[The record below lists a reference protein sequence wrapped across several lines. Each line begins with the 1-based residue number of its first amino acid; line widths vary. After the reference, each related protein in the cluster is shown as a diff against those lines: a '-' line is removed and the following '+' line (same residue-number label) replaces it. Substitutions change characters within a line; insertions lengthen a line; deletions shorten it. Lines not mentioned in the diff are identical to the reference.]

1 MIFRFG
7 LALLGATAFIAL
19 PTCDSGDLSF
29 DKEKWA
35 SGKGNLTAENPRGK
49 MVSDAEEAG
58 VKVGATR
65 ASIRALLG
73 EPDGKGPRGDSWALG
88 FANYSMDP
96 QNFVVDYNESD
107 IATEVHIRE

>member
-1 MIFRFG
+1 MVIGRVMAITLLLLVSACGVFG
-7 LALLGATAFIAL
+7 V
-19 PTCDSGDLSF
+19 SF

-35 SGKGNLTAENPRGK
+35 SGKGNLTAENPRGE
-49 MVSDAEEAG
+49 MVSDAEEVG

-96 QNFVVDYNESD
+96 QNFVVDYDEND
-107 IATEVHIRE
+107 IATKVHIRE

>member
-1 MIFRFG
+1 MSIAKVMAF
-7 LALLGATAFIAL
+7 ALLASLSACGSA
-19 PTCDSGDLSF
+19 SVSF

-35 SGKGNLTAENPRGK
+35 SGKENLTAENPRGK

-65 ASIRALLG
+65 ASIRVLLG

-96 QNFVVDYNESD
+96 QNFVVDYDEND
-107 IATEVHIRE
+107 IAIKVYIRE

>member
-1 MIFRFG
+1 MVIGRVMAI
-7 LALLGATAFIAL
+7 ALLLLVSACGVFGV
-19 PTCDSGDLSF
+19 PF

-35 SGKGNLTAENPRGK
+35 SGKGNLTVENPRGK

-58 VKVGATR
+58 VKVGVTR

-73 EPDGKGPRGDSWALG
+73 EPDGQGSKGDSWALG

-96 QNFVVDYNESD
+96 QNFVVDYDEND
-107 IATEVHIRE
+107 IATKVYIRE